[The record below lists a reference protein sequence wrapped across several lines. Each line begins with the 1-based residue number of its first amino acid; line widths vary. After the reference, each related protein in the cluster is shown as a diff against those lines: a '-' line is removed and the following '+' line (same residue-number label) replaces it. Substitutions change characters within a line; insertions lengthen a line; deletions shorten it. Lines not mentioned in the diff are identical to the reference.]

1 MNNMRRN
8 KRKYEEESHSRSS
21 GGVMTSTKKRA
32 APTTPSGGHN
42 KKRKKTSGGR
52 QAPARPTEKTRKKRR
67 RREISEEKQNV
78 AAQGEGE
85 EAVGEDETEEEESP
99 RRREACRQ
107 ILPLQARQ
115 QLTKEGLRALKEADR
130 ALRRRSGI
138 HKLRLQAADKQLAAP
153 SCPDGEASLGQLH
166 LGWTCYVCKKRYDQ
180 LHFFYDQLCPWCS
193 ALNYSKRYTPFSPSS
208 LHSDASTS

>member
-1 MNNMRRN
+1 
-8 KRKYEEESHSRSS
+8 
-21 GGVMTSTKKRA
+21 MTSTKKRA
-32 APTTPSGGHN
+32 APTTPSACGGHHD
-42 KKRKKTSGGR
+42 KKRKKTNGGVR
-52 QAPARPTEKTRKKRR
+52 QAPAHQSPTEKTRKKRR

-78 AAQGEGE
+78 AAQDEGE

-99 RRREACRQ
+99 RRREAGCRQ
-107 ILPLQARQ
+107 VLPLQARQ

-153 SCPDGEASLGQLH
+153 SCPDGGAEASLGQLH

>member
-1 MNNMRRN
+1 
-8 KRKYEEESHSRSS
+8 
-21 GGVMTSTKKRA
+21 MTSTKKRA
-32 APTTPSGGHN
+32 APTTPSGGHHN
-42 KKRKKTSGGR
+42 KKRKNTNGGGR
-52 QAPARPTEKTRKKRR
+52 QAPARPIEKTRKKRR

-78 AAQGEGE
+78 AAHDEGE

-99 RRREACRQ
+99 RRREGCRQ
-107 ILPLQARQ
+107 VLPLQARQ
-115 QLTKEGLRALKEADR
+115 QLTKEGLRVLKEADR

-138 HKLRLQAADKQLAAP
+138 HKLRLQAADKQLAAL
-153 SCPDGEASLGQLH
+153 SCPDGGAEASLGQLH